1 MHQYIVET
9 GNTVRSLLELVNH
22 EDLLI
27 KEHTAKLRKA
37 IIEIKTHGWDLR
49 ANDLNDDFSDAY
61 VMAAF
66 FRLVNSTSGTDKLKS
81 EITRFQALVGAHQ
94 MTTQSICGAILQI
107 AKQGISLV
115 HGSFLVP
122 DGYIMGTPHG
132 RMLTFLTLRDI
143 IWQACSQ
150 AVHCKEG
157 IYRQPVIDLFA
168 ELEKSH
174 GPQFS
179 LSQHP
184 RQNRAKQIIQ
194 LLGWLDYRVYI
205 TDMQS
210 LLL

>member
-22 EDLLI
+22 EDSLI
-27 KEHTAKLRKA
+27 KEHTAKLREA
-37 IIEIKTHGWDLR
+37 MVEIKTHGWDFR
-49 ANDLNDDFSDAY
+49 TNDLNDDFSDTY

-66 FRLVNSTSGTDKLKS
+66 FRLANSTAGTDRLKS

-94 MTTQSICGAILQI
+94 LTTQVICGSILQI

-115 HGSFLVP
+115 HGSFLAP
-122 DGYIMGTPHG
+122 DSYIINTPPG

-143 IWQACSQ
+143 IWQACNQ
-150 AVHCKEG
+150 AVYCKEG
-157 IYRQPVIDLFA
+157 SYRRPVIDLFA

-184 RQNRAKQIIQ
+184 RQSRAKQIIQ
-194 LLGWLDYRVYI
+194 LLGWLNYGGYI
-205 TDMQS
+205 ADMRS
-210 LLL
+210 LLP

>member
-9 GNTVRSLLELVNH
+9 GSTVRSLLELVNH
-22 EDLLI
+22 EDSLI
-27 KEHTAKLRKA
+27 KEHTAKLREA
-37 IIEIKTHGWDLR
+37 INEIKTHGWNFQ
-49 ANDLNDDFSDAY
+49 ANDLNDDFSDTY

-66 FRLVNSTSGTDKLKS
+66 FRLANSTSGTDKLKS

-94 MTTQSICGAILQI
+94 LTTQSICGSIIQI

-122 DGYIMGTPHG
+122 DSYIMGTPPG

-143 IWQACSQ
+143 IWQACNQ
-150 AVHCKEG
+150 AAHCKEG
-157 IYRQPVIDLFA
+157 IYKQPVIDLFA

-184 RQNRAKQIIQ
+184 RQNRAKQIIR

-205 TDMQS
+205 TDMKS

>member
-9 GNTVRSLLELVNH
+9 GSTVRSLLELVNH
-22 EDLLI
+22 EDSLI
-27 KEHTAKLRKA
+27 KEHTAKLREA
-37 IIEIKTHGWDLR
+37 INEIKTHGWNFQ
-49 ANDLNDDFSDAY
+49 ANDLNDDFSDTY

-66 FRLVNSTSGTDKLKS
+66 FRLANSTSGTDKLKS

-94 MTTQSICGAILQI
+94 LTTQSICGSILQI
-107 AKQGISLV
+107 AKHGISLV

-122 DGYIMGTPHG
+122 DSYIMGTPPG

-143 IWQACSQ
+143 IWQACNQ
-150 AVHCKEG
+150 AAHCKEG
-157 IYRQPVIDLFA
+157 IYKQPVIDLFA

-184 RQNRAKQIIQ
+184 RQNRAKQIIR

-205 TDMQS
+205 TDMKS

>member
-9 GNTVRSLLELVNH
+9 GNTVRSFLELVNH
-22 EDLLI
+22 EDSLV
-27 KEHTAKLRKA
+27 KEQTSKLREAIVKFKA
-37 IIEIKTHGWDLR
+37 QGW
-49 ANDLNDDFSDAY
+49 NFHTSDLNDDFSDSY

-66 FRLVNSTSGTDKLKS
+66 FRLANSTPGTDKLKS
-81 EITRFQALVGAHQ
+81 EIARFQALVGAHQ
-94 MTTQSICGAILQI
+94 LITQTICGSILQI

-143 IWQACSQ
+143 IWQACNQ

-157 IYRQPVIDLFA
+157 FYRQPVIDLFA

>member
-1 MHQYIVET
+1 MHQYIIET
-9 GNTVRSLLELVNH
+9 GSTVRSLLELVNH
-22 EDLLI
+22 EDSLI
-27 KEHTAKLRKA
+27 KEYTAKLREA
-37 IIEIKTHGWDLR
+37 INEIKTHGWNFQT
-49 ANDLNDDFSDAY
+49 NDLNDDFSDTY

-66 FRLVNSTSGTDKLKS
+66 FRLANSTSGTDKLKS

-94 MTTQSICGAILQI
+94 LTTQSICGSILQI
-107 AKQGISLV
+107 AKQGVSLV

-122 DGYIMGTPHG
+122 DSYIMGTPPG

-143 IWQACSQ
+143 IWQACNQ
-150 AVHCKEG
+150 TAHYKEG
-157 IYRQPVIDLFA
+157 IYKQPVIDLFA

-194 LLGWLDYRVYI
+194 LLGWLDYRVYL
-205 TDMQS
+205 TDMKS